1 MKLRTITI
9 GFNLKF
15 PLDQRQLDRMAQLV
29 RRSKDELEGRGYTIQ
44 TTRIVTQSWGE
55 YFSSKRQI
63 LKLVKD
69 LEEFTQQNGIDYFS
83 VGTATSPNRIPLIYD
98 IIRTTANGFCSVL
111 VTDDKNIDY
120 KAASQASKIIKKLIG
135 VEKYGFANL
144 RFAAL
149 FNIKP
154 DCPYFPA
161 SYHKGPT
168 SFAIGTENSDL
179 VYKAFAQ
186 AKNLDKAQHYLNK
199 VLNTEFVQLEKL
211 SERFCKREGI
221 KYKGLDVSI
230 ATSINPR
237 ESIAYAFEKLDLGKF
252 GEVGTLAIAK
262 LITDTLKKI
271 PVKQCGYSGLMLPVC
286 EDYGLAK
293 RNDEGTYNLTNL
305 LLYSAVCGTGLD
317 TIPLP
322 GNVSEKKLNALL
334 LDIASLSLKLNK
346 PLSARL
352 MPFPGKKA
360 REMTTYE
367 FEYFV
372 NTKTMGL

>member
-9 GFNLKF
+9 GFNLKH
-15 PLDQRQLDRMAQLV
+15 PLNQSQLEKMAKIANDAK
-29 RRSKDELEGRGYTIQ
+29 REFEARGYVVQ
-44 TTRIVTQSWGE
+44 TVRLVTQSWGE

-63 LKLVKD
+63 LKLVKE
-69 LEEFTQQNGIDYFS
+69 LEDFTHENEIDYFS
-83 VGTATSPNRIPLIYD
+83 VGTTTVPGRIPLIYD
-98 IIRTTANGFCSVL
+98 IINTTTNGFSSVL
-111 VTDDKNIDY
+111 ISDKHINY
-120 KAASQASKIIKKLIG
+120 EAARQTAKIIKKLVS

-168 SFAIGTENSDL
+168 SFAVGTENSDL
-179 VYKAFAQ
+179 VYKAFSQ
-186 AKNLDKAQHYLNK
+186 AKNLEKAELY
-199 VLNTEFVQLEKL
+199 LEKIL
-211 SERFCKREGI
+211 NAEFKQLDKIGKRFCNRENI
-221 KYKGLDVSI
+221 HYKGLDVSI

-237 ESIAYAFEKLDLGKF
+237 ESIAYAFEKLGLGKF
-252 GEVGTLAIAK
+252 GEVGTLTIAK
-262 LITDTLKKI
+262 LVTDVLNKVE
-271 PVKQCGYSGLMLPVC
+271 VKHCGYSGLMLPVC

-322 GNVSEKKLNALL
+322 GNVSENKLYALL

-360 REMTTYE
+360 REMSTYE

-372 NTKTMGL
+372 NSKIMSL